1 MGNSSAGLQKILRS
15 YEEKN
20 MSEQDFAKWVIE
32 AEKLRDEMLENYNR
46 DNSIDLTEY
55 TENLNKI

>member
-1 MGNSSAGLQKILRS
+1 
-15 YEEKN
+15 